1 MRSDIAV
8 VSRRVWLWACVLAVG
23 AVPVPLFGA
32 DAPEAPREA
41 AAPAENDS
49 SKEENAKASKDAESK
64 DAESKKDSKIFA
76 EIHLTGGYPEGAQ
89 LPGLFGDLTES
100 LGDAI
105 GRLEKAAED
114 DRIAGVILK
123 LDDPGELRLN
133 WSTAYA
139 FRRAI
144 AAVQKA
150 EKPVYCWMSMAETP
164 GYLVAS
170 ACDRVFMPESGALM
184 VLGLRAEVTFYKNL
198 FDKLDIQ
205 PEMLRVGKF
214 KSAAEPYTR
223 TEMSPEFREEMEEL
237 LNDLYHEMIA
247 AVAAGRKLETESVT
261 EAIDQGPLVAT
272 TARDLKLIDEFAYE
286 DQVADVIAKHQQLKE
301 AKVARKYAKKK
312 IDTDFSGLDGFLK
325 FMDLLAGVD
334 RSASSTSG
342 PKIAVIYATGAI
354 LSGESKDGLFS
365 STVLGSETLTKAIDK
380 ARDDDN
386 VKAIVLR
393 VNSPGGS
400 ALASDIIWRSVQL
413 AKAKKPVLV
422 SMGSV
427 AASGGYYIAMGAD
440 AIVAEPTTITG
451 SIGVVGGKLAFSGL
465 LEKIG
470 VTTSVVTRGKNSSTL
485 SLISGFSESERAAMQ
500 KMLDDIYR
508 QFTTKAAQGREMPLD
523 ELQAL
528 AGGRIYSGKRANEL
542 KLVDQIGSLDDTI
555 ELAKQ
560 RARDKGLLEPDTD
573 VHIES
578 LPKPKSPLEEL
589 FGPLNND
596 ASLQSRVTPAEV
608 AGMIDPRLA
617 ELFAG
622 AEMIQLLARERV
634 LTVMPFTIQIR

>member
-1 MRSDIAV
+1 MRSTIAV
-8 VSRRVWLWACVLAVG
+8 VSRHAWLLGCVLLLG
-23 AVPVPLFGA
+23 AVPVPLLGA
-32 DAPEAPREA
+32 DGQAAQPREA
-41 AAPAENDS
+41 AAPAEKGNS
-49 SKEENAKASKDAESK
+49 PEAKAKAPADSDAGE
-64 DAESKKDSKIFA
+64 AKKDSKIFA
-76 EIHLTGGYPEGAQ
+76 EIHLTGEYPEGAQ

-105 GRLEKAAED
+105 ERLEKASKD
-114 DRIAGVILK
+114 DRVAGVILK

-144 AAVQKA
+144 ASVQKA

-198 FDKLDIQ
+198 FDKLDIR

-237 LNDLYHEMIA
+237 LEDLYQEMIA
-247 AVAAGRKLETESVT
+247 AIAAGRKLDAEPVKD
-261 EAIDQGPLVAT
+261 AIDQGPLVAT
-272 TARDLKLIDEFAYE
+272 TARELKLIDEFAYE
-286 DQVADVIAKHQQLKE
+286 DQVAGAIAKHQGLKE
-301 AKVARKYAKKK
+301 AKVARRYAKKK

-334 RSASSTSG
+334 RSASVASG

-354 LSGESKDGLFS
+354 LSGESKSGLLS
-365 STVLGSETLTKAIDK
+365 SSVLGSETLTKAIDK

-508 QFTTKAAQGREMPLD
+508 QFTSKAAQGREMPLD
-523 ELQAL
+523 QLQAL
-528 AGGRIYSGKRANEL
+528 AGGRIYSGKRADEL
-542 KLVDQIGSLDDTI
+542 KLVDQIGTLEDTI
-555 ELAKQ
+555 ELAKA
-560 RARDKGLLEPDTD
+560 RAREKGLLEPDAD
-573 VHIES
+573 VRIES

-589 FGPLNND
+589 FGPLND
-596 ASLQSRVTPAEV
+596 EASLRTDITPARV
-608 AGMIDPRLA
+608 AGAIDPRLA

-622 AEMIQLLARERV
+622 AEIIHLLARERV